1 MLRWML
7 SSALL
12 LVLVLAAWPQAI
24 AADEPPT
31 VREVA
36 SDLISQCGS
45 GMVLADH
52 DCGVARSMKAS
63 IQSQI
68 DAGKTKQ
75 EILDYFVSAY
85 GEGVLASPRKSGF
98 GLTAW
103 VTPFVVV
110 AAGALVVGAVVWLWA
125 RRRSAPLGTAAPADP
140 SDDLDPYD
148 ERVDEDLRSWSEEP
162 R

>member
-12 LVLVLAAWPQAI
+12 LVLVLGAWPQAI

-98 GLTAW
+98 GLTVW
-103 VTPFVVV
+103 VAPFLAV
-110 AAGALVVGAVVWLWA
+110 AAGGMVVSALIWGWV
-125 RRRSAPLGTAAPADP
+125 RRRSASPEAAVSSLPVEDIE
-140 SDDLDPYD
+140 PYD
-148 ERVDEDLRSWSEEP
+148 ERVDEDLRQLE
-162 R
+162 

>member
-1 MLRWML
+1 MLP
-7 SSALL
+7 SAFLL
-12 LVLVLAAWPQAI
+12 ILILAAWPQAI

-31 VREVA
+31 VHEVA
-36 SDLISQCGS
+36 SELISQCGS

-68 DAGKTKQ
+68 DAGKTKG

-98 GLTAW
+98 GLTVW
-103 VTPFVVV
+103 VTPLVVV
-110 AAGALVVGAVVWLWA
+110 AAGALVGGAAVWLWA
-125 RRRSAPLGTAAPADP
+125 RRRPAPLGSDVPAAP
-140 SDDLDPYD
+140 SDDLRVY
-148 ERVDEDLRSWSEEP
+148 ENRVDEELRLLE
-162 R
+162 

>member
-1 MLRWML
+1 MLRWVL

-31 VREVA
+31 VDEVA
-36 SDLISQCGS
+36 SELISQCGS

-63 IQSQI
+63 IQRQI
-68 DAGKTKQ
+68 DAGKTKE
-75 EILDYFVSAY
+75 EILDHFVSIY
-85 GEGVLASPRKSGF
+85 GEQVLATPRKSGF
-98 GLTAW
+98 SLTAW
-103 VTPFVVV
+103 VAPFLAV
-110 AAGALVVGAVVWLWA
+110 AAGGIVVSALIWTWA
-125 RRRSAPLGTAAPADP
+125 RRRPASAEAAASPFP
-140 SDDLDPYD
+140 VEGLDPYD